1 MSRAP
6 LGATL
11 ALSLLFATAGAFA
24 DVGAVSPE
32 VVEKARAIEDA
43 RGAERYAALRALWRT
58 WDRADPAE
66 VEEAVVA
73 AAASPALDAPT
84 RVYAELLASYARRRR
99 GDLEGSAARLR
110 KLGFVGSFLT
120 VGPFD
125 NENKSGFSA
134 VFAPETELAAP
145 LVLGRTY
152 DGKERP
158 VRFRAPPSASTYGWF
173 DFGDYLRPREGICGY
188 ATTFVT
194 AKAGTKAPRPLT
206 LWMGS
211 TGAFKL
217 FWDDALVLTDS
228 AYRQLDIDRF
238 ATTVTLTP
246 GPHRI
251 TVKACGTDESPK
263 FALRL
268 GDASGAP
275 ELGVDVSTDPA
286 KSEEVAKAIVARA
299 AEKRPAAAEKK
310 GVQGPM
316 QVLAAQAEAKDAKP
330 AAFEAYAR
338 YLAATGGD
346 PDSEHTA
353 RDFARRAAEAEPT
366 VPRLLFAGSLAEDR
380 NQRAEWLAKARALS
394 TEERVD
400 VLLAEARHARSGTN
414 WRDAVPIYRHI
425 LALDPDNV
433 DGTLGLVE
441 LYGEAG
447 LRRTALATIERA
459 VERRPQTI
467 ALLRTFAAELQ
478 AAGRD
483 TEATEVEARYSSL
496 RFDDTG
502 YLSDQVD
509 LAIVRRD
516 ASGARRWLA
525 RLQQADP
532 DSAWSRS
539 VAARTYRAL
548 GEPDRAIATY
558 QEALQMAPEDLG
570 TLRALSDL
578 HGEQGARGEQL
589 ALLRKILTLSP
600 QAKDVRDYVDFI
612 EPKEPR
618 SDERYAWEPE
628 RFLPKRGEPSPGY
641 PQRTLRQLTVSTV
654 YPNGL
659 SSKFRQVVYQ
669 PLTDEGAASGREY
682 AFTYEADRQL
692 VELRGAKVYRKNGRV
707 DEAIESGEG
716 PADNPSLAMYT
727 SQRTVYVHFP
737 RLDPGDVVEL
747 RYRIEDVAQRNEV
760 GDYFGEI
767 EYLQSGEPIASAEYV
782 LVTPKARTFHTSV
795 TRLPGAT
802 TEERDDG
809 DRHVLRVTAEN
820 VPPLA
825 HEPWMPPWAEVLGR
839 VHVSTFASWQDVG
852 AFYWGLSRDQ
862 LDVDDEL
869 RAKIRELTK
878 DKLTPREKV
887 EAVYAYV
894 TRLRYVALELG
905 IEGIRPRRAAQTIA
919 RGWGDCKD
927 KATVIVTML
936 RELGIPATIVLV
948 RTGLR
953 GQSEDLPASLA
964 PFDHAIAYVPSL
976 DLYLDGTAEHTGT
989 RELPMF
995 DRGAFALQVNEGQP
1009 KLVRLPHPRAEE
1021 SVATRKVDV
1030 ALAADGSA
1038 QVSVDRTISGVLAAD
1053 WRVRY
1058 IAEGTRRER
1067 ATRDLTGDFGSFE
1080 LAPGKPGVELSDLD
1094 DVEQPVHFKAR
1105 GKATTFA
1112 RREGEAL
1119 SAPTGPGA
1127 SLVSELASLS
1137 KRTHDIVIPA
1147 LSVREDEWS
1156 VTAPAGL
1163 KVAVAPTPEK
1173 LDTPFGSFAIEVE
1186 RAASRVTVKSRLTF
1200 TKTRISPAEYDAFR
1214 AFCQAA
1220 DRAFGQRVVFGK

>member
-1 MSRAP
+1 MTKGP
-6 LGATL
+6 WGAAL
-11 ALSLLFATAGAFA
+11 ALCLAFVPNGASA

-32 VVEKARAIEDA
+32 VVEKVRAVEA
-43 RGAERYAALRALWRT
+43 ATGAERYAALRTLWRT
-58 WDRADPAE
+58 WDRVDPGE
-66 VEEAVVA
+66 VEEAVLA
-73 AAASPALDAPT
+73 AAASPTLDPPT

-99 GDLEGSAARLR
+99 GDLEGSAARLQ
-110 KLGFVGSFLT
+110 KLGFVGGFLT

-125 NENKSGFSA
+125 NENKGGFP
-134 VFAPETELAAP
+134 FAFGPENELASA
-145 LVLGRTY
+145 LVLGRSY

-158 VRFRAPPSASTYGWF
+158 VRYRAPPGGSSYGWF
-173 DFGDYLRPREGICGY
+173 DFGDFLRPREEICGY
-188 ATTFVT
+188 ATTFVS
-194 AKAGTKAPRPLT
+194 AKAGTKTPRPLS

-217 FWDDALVLTDS
+217 FWDDALVLQDS

-238 ATTVTLTP
+238 ATTVTLSP

-251 TVKACGTDESPK
+251 TVKVCGTDESPK

-268 GDASGAP
+268 GDARGAP
-275 ELGVDVSTDPA
+275 ELGVELSTDPA
-286 KSEEVAKAIVARA
+286 KSDEVARA
-299 AEKRPAAAEKK
+299 ISARKAEKTDKTAAKSELA
-310 GVQGPM
+310 GPL
-316 QVLAAQAEAKDAKP
+316 QRLSARAEAKDAKP
-330 AAFEAYAR
+330 ADLEAYAR

-353 RDFARRAAEAEPT
+353 RDLARRAAEGEPT
-366 VPRLLFAGSLAEDR
+366 VARLLFAGSLAEDR
-380 NQRAEWLAKARALS
+380 NQRAEWLEKARALA

-414 WRDAVPIYRHI
+414 WRDAVPIYRRI
-425 LALDPDNV
+425 LALEPDNV

-459 VERRPQTI
+459 VERRPTTI
-467 ALLRTFAAELQ
+467 ALLRTFAGELR

-483 TEATEVEARYSSL
+483 TEAVEVEARYVGL

-502 YLSDQVD
+502 YLAEQVD
-509 LAIVRRD
+509 LAVARRD
-516 ASGARRWLA
+516 SDGARRWLT
-525 RLQQADP
+525 RLLQTDP
-532 DSAWSRS
+532 DSTWSRG

-548 GEPDRAIATY
+548 GEPARAIATY

-570 TLRALSDL
+570 SLRALSDL
-578 HGEQGARGEQL
+578 FGERGERAEQL
-589 ALLRKILTLSP
+589 ALLRKILSLSP

-618 SDERYAWEPE
+618 ADERYAWAPE
-628 RFLPKRGEPSPGY
+628 RFLPLRDQPSPGY
-641 PQRTLRQLTVSTV
+641 PRRTLRQLTVSTV

-659 SSKFRQVVYQ
+659 SSKFRQIVYQ
-669 PLTDEGAASGREY
+669 PLTDEGAASAREY

-692 VELRGAKVYRKNGRV
+692 VELRAAKVYRKSGRV

-716 PADNPSLAMYT
+716 PADNPAIAMYT

-737 RLDPGDVVEL
+737 RLEPGDIVEL
-747 RYRIEDVAQRNEV
+747 RYRIEDVAARNEV
-760 GDYFGEI
+760 GDYFGEL
-767 EYLQSGEPIASAEYV
+767 EYMQSGEPVAGAEYV
-782 LVTPKARTFHTSV
+782 VVAPKSRTLYTSV
-795 TRLPGAT
+795 THLPGAK
-802 TEERDDG
+802 TETREDG
-809 DRHVLRVTAEN
+809 DKRIFRVTADSIAP
-820 VPPLA
+820 VA
-825 HEPWMPPWAEVLGR
+825 AEPWMPPWAEVLGR
-839 VHVSTFASWQDVG
+839 VHVSTFASWQEVG
-852 AFYWGLSRDQ
+852 AYYWGLSRDQ

-878 DKLTPREKV
+878 DKATPREKV

-936 RELGIPATIVLV
+936 RELGIPATVVLV

-953 GQSEDLPASLA
+953 GQSEDQPASLA

-995 DRGAFALQVNEGQP
+995 DRGAFGLQVNEGKPQ
-1009 KLVRLPHPRAEE
+1009 LVRLPHPPAEE
-1021 SVATRKVDV
+1021 SVSARKVE
-1030 ALAADGSA
+1030 ATLAGDGSA
-1038 QVSVDRTISGVLAAD
+1038 QVAVERTISGVLAAE
-1053 WRVRY
+1053 WRARY

-1067 ATRDLTGDFGSFE
+1067 ATRDLASDFGSVD
-1080 LAPGKPGVELSDLD
+1080 LAPGKPGLELGDLD
-1094 DVEQPVHFKAR
+1094 DVERPVHFKAR

-1112 RREGEAL
+1112 RKEADSL
-1119 SAPTGPGA
+1119 SAPTGPA
-1127 SLVSELASLS
+1127 SSLVAELTPLA
-1137 KRTHDIVIPA
+1137 KRVQDLVIPA
-1147 LSVREDEWS
+1147 LSVRDDDWS
-1156 VTAPAGL
+1156 LSAPAGM
-1163 KVAVAPTPEK
+1163 KVVAAPAPQK
-1173 LDTPFGSFAIEVE
+1173 LDTPFGSFSISVE
-1186 RAASRVTVKSRLTF
+1186 RSASRVTVKSRLAF
-1200 TKTRISPAEYDAFR
+1200 AKTRIPPAEYEAFR